1 MVGHVVMYK
10 FGHNIEKMKNI
21 AKAKDMIEALPS
33 KMEWINTIQV
43 GVDFDRGRGAYD
55 LCIYMTFLTRE
66 KLSWFKSEPSYLE
79 VTNFLK
85 EVTSES
91 HFVDFVQEEDSCTI
105 S

>member
-1 MVGHVVMYK
+1 MVAHVVMYK
-10 FGHNIEKMKNI
+10 FDHNFEKMKNI

-33 KMEWINTIQV
+33 KMEWIDTLHV

-55 LCIYMTFLTRE
+55 LCIYITFLTRE
-66 KLSWFKSEPSYLE
+66 RLSWFKSESAYLE
-79 VTNFLK
+79 VASFLK